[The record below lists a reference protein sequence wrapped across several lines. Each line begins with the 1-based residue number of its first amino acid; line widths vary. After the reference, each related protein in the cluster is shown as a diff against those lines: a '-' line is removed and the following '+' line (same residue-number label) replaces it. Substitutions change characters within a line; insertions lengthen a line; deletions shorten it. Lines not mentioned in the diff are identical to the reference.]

1 MNFTLGQGWGCP
13 SCHNAKV
20 APKENLVAKKS
31 FLSTAISG
39 CRKHTKIYQRPQR
52 LHWQGEETYISI
64 LSIWDNNQTG
74 AVGLPEAESSVW
86 PLGGLLSSR
95 KSADSPTKCE
105 IVQRNRNSCK
115 QHTLIYIYPATWIFA
130 CNFVSSWPLTIKA
143 IGALWFSYFTADGT
157 KSDAC
162 PDCTHVGRKSDEEKW
177 CLLSPE

>member
-52 LHWQGEETYISI
+52 LHWHQGRRHTSPYCQSGITTKLE
-64 LSIWDNNQTG
+64 LWDSQRQR
-74 AVGLPEAESSVW
+74 W

-115 QHTLIYIYPATWIFA
+115 RHKLIYIYPATWIFA

-162 PDCTHVGRKSDEEKW
+162 PDCTHIGWKSDEEKW
-177 CLLSPE
+177 RLLSPE